1 MPMYLFDVLLT
12 LVHEK
17 QLRGNLALARSS
29 IVLHHGSRL
38 FVILLDGEIPEGD
51 LIVGSGSSEDGVF
64 GRVPFDRGDWGFV
77 PVECGY
83 RRRVC

>member
-1 MPMYLFDVLLT
+1 MPVYLFDVLLT

-29 IVLHHGSRL
+29 IVLHHSSRL
-38 FVILLDGEIPEGD
+38 FVILFDGEIPEGD

-83 RRRVC
+83 GGWVC